1 MKVNAVWAVNW
12 VVGNIIV
19 PKHIWQPYI
28 ATHTVPEISGDF
40 SDEPAMLVGTGPFKF
55 VENTPNTVTM
65 IRYED
70 YYQFWDKCI
79 NMYDGPMN
87 VHGIQVYPI
96 TPTVALSPYKIL
108 QSPTATGSVRI
119 SVPIKN
125 LDELHWEDFNKTVE
139 LIHCS
144 GAVQVLQPE
153 INFLLGPGEYY
164 FEYFDLYNLPKGLY
178 TIKVTLEITSGHNY
192 DYWHDRPDAEHFLG
206 PKSFYKNF
214 AITIPADINGDG
226 KVDIFDIVVIAACF
240 GSEWGDPNF
249 NIAADLVKDGVIDIF
264 DIVVV
269 AGNFGYDCHS

>member
-28 ATHTVPEISGDF
+28 ATHTVPEISGDM
-40 SDEPAMLVGTGPFKF
+40 SGNPAMLVGTGPFKF

-65 IRYED
+65 VRYYD
-70 YYQFWDKCI
+70 YYQYWDKCI
-79 NMYDGPMN
+79 NDYDGPEF

-96 TPTVALSPYKIL
+96 APTTAISPYKIL
-108 QSPTATGSVRI
+108 QSPTATGNVRI
-119 SVPIKN
+119 RVPVQN
-125 LDELHWEDFNKTVE
+125 LDELHWEDFIKTIE

-144 GAVQVLQPE
+144 GTVYVLQPGIMFVLDAGAWYNE
-153 INFLLGPGEYY
+153 T
-164 FEYFDLYNLPKGLY
+164 FDLYNLPKGLY
-178 TIKVTLEITSGHNY
+178 TINVTLEITSGHNY
-192 DYWHDRPDAEHFLG
+192 DYWVGKLDAEHFLG

-249 NIAADLVKDGVIDIF
+249 NIAADLVKDNVIDIF

-269 AGNFGYDCHS
+269 AGNFGYDCYS